1 MKLQIIHRYNPANNP
16 VRVCDPDR
24 AEKNRPMHYID
35 EYRKKELIL
44 SLSSELKKI
53 SKKEI
58 TLMEVCGGHTMAIHR
73 FGLHFLLPPTIHLL
87 SGPGC
92 PVCVSGQHFIDTAI
106 AYSKLPDVILST
118 YGDLIRVPG
127 SSTSLEKEKAAGQD
141 IRIVYSVLE
150 SLEIAKNNPG
160 KKVIFL
166 GIGFET
172 TAPLTAAAI
181 VEAKK
186 EKIRNFSVLS
196 AHKVMPPVMKAL
208 VAEGIKINGF
218 IAPGHVT
225 AITGTA
231 IYNDL
236 PKKFGLGV
244 VVSGFE
250 PVDMMQ
256 AILMLVDQIETG
268 KPKVEI
274 QYQRVVQKRGNPIAQ
289 RFLRQVFELKDEQWR
304 GLGLIPESGLK
315 IRSAFASFDAE
326 KEFPVD
332 IPVAPEPKG
341 CICGL
346 ILRGLKTPNDCKL
359 FAKKC
364 TPSDPVGAC
373 MVSGEG
379 TCATYYKYRS

>member
-1 MKLQIIHRYNPANNP
+1 MK
-16 VRVCDPDR
+16 
-24 AEKNRPMHYID
+24 YID
-35 EYRKKELIL
+35 EYRKKEFIL
-44 SLSSELKKI
+44 SIAEKLKSV

-58 TLMEVCGGHTMAIHR
+58 VLMEVCGGHTMAIHR
-73 FGLHFLLPPTIHLL
+73 FGLNSLLPPTIRLI

-92 PVCVSGQHFIDTAI
+92 PVCVSSQHFIDMAM
-106 AYSKLPDVILST
+106 AYSKIPGVIITT

-127 SSTSLEKEKAAGQD
+127 SSTSLEKERANGSD
-141 IRIVYSVLE
+141 VRIVYSVLE
-150 SLEIAKNNPG
+150 SLEIAKSNPE
-160 KKVIFL
+160 KNVIFL

-181 VEAKK
+181 LQAKQ
-186 EKIRNFSVLS
+186 ENIPNFFVLS

-208 VAEGIKINGF
+208 VEEGVKIDGF

-236 PKKFGLGV
+236 ATICGLGV
-244 VVSGFE
+244 VVAGFE

-256 AILMLVDQIETG
+256 AILMLTIQIESGTPG
-268 KPKVEI
+268 VEI
-274 QYQRVVQKRGNPIAQ
+274 QYQRVVHNEGNQVALQ
-289 RFLRQVFELKDEQWR
+289 VLKDVFELYDDSWR
-304 GLGLIPESGLK
+304 GLGMIPQSGLK
-315 IRSAFASFDAE
+315 IREELSSFDAE
-326 KEFPVD
+326 RRFTVVVP
-332 IPVAPEPKG
+332 ASTEPKG
-341 CICGL
+341 CICGQ
-346 ILRGLKTPNDCKL
+346 ILRGLKTPVDCPL

-364 TPSDPVGAC
+364 TPTGPVGAC